1 MSDQPPDNVSPDT
14 VSPGTASPGTPPT
27 AVVRSR
33 IDRKRRLSLIWAIP
47 IVTALVGAWLAWS
60 TLSERGPLITI
71 SFQTAEGLTAGQS
84 QIRHKDVV
92 MGQVTKISLAD
103 DLQHVQV
110 TVRMNREAQS
120 LLTDKASFWVVK
132 PRFFAG
138 SITGLQTLVSGAYI
152 EFAPVA
158 GGGEPQRQFTGL
170 EEAPVLQTDVPG
182 RTFLLHA
189 PRLGSLSLGSPVFY
203 RDLSVGQVLGWD
215 VADMAE
221 SVTVHAFV
229 RAPYDR
235 YVHDDSRFWN
245 ASGASVQL
253 GANGVQL
260 QIESLRALILGGIAF
275 ETPNGGKDSPVSGEE
290 HQFPLYTSK
299 EAADSASYTRS
310 VPFLANFTGSV
321 SGLAPGAPVDLRG
334 IKVGE
339 VQSVGLR
346 YDQQLDNIVV
356 PVHFTVEPDRVAQ
369 LDLPY
374 GGDLDR
380 MMADLMHRGLRVR
393 MESTSLIT
401 GTMQLT
407 IDVAPGSPP
416 GKFVKD
422 GDTYVIPTQEGG
434 GDLVGSAAAL
444 VARLNAIPFEQIGQ
458 NLNQTLAG
466 ASGVVNDPALRQSID
481 SLRATLA
488 SAQTLV
494 ANLDH
499 GTAPLMQRL
508 PAIANGLEDA
518 VHRTDKLVGSM
529 QTGYGGDSP
538 FNRDAERLLVQLSD
552 AARSIRVLADLLA
565 RHPEALIRGRT
576 DQGSP

>member
-1 MSDQPPDNVSPDT
+1 MSDQRPPDTRVSD
-14 VSPGTASPGTPPT
+14 APPP

-33 IDRKRRLSLIWAIP
+33 IDRHRRLSLIWAIP
-47 IVTALVGAWLAWS
+47 VVTALVGAWLAWT
-60 TLSERGPLITI
+60 TLAERGPLITI
-71 SFQTAEGLTAGQS
+71 TFQTAEGLTAGQS
-84 QIRHKDVV
+84 QVRHKDVV
-92 MGQVTKISLAD
+92 MGQVTRITLGA
-103 DLQHVQV
+103 DLQHVDV
-110 TVRMNREAQS
+110 VVRMNREAQP
-120 LLTDKASFWVVK
+120 LLTDRAAFWVVK

-152 EFAPVA
+152 EFAPVV
-158 GGGEPQRQFTGL
+158 GEGEAKRHFTGL
-170 EEAPVLQTDVPG
+170 EEPPVLQTDVPG

-189 PRLGSLSLGSPVFY
+189 PRLGSLSLGSPVFF

-215 VADMAE
+215 VADMAQ
-221 SVTVHAFV
+221 SVTIHAFV

-235 YVHDDSRFWN
+235 YVHDNSRFWN

-253 GANGVQL
+253 GPNGVQL

-275 ETPNGGKDSPVSGEE
+275 DTPDGGATSPVSAEDHE
-290 HQFPLYTSK
+290 FPLYADK
-299 EAADSASYTRS
+299 ETADSSGYLRS

-321 SGLAPGAPVDLRG
+321 AGLAPAAPVVLRG

-339 VQSVGLR
+339 VQSIGLR
-346 YDQQLDNIVV
+346 YDQQLDNVVV
-356 PVHFTVEPDRVAQ
+356 PVHFTVEPDRIAQ

-380 MMADLMHRGLRVR
+380 MMADLVHRGLRVSLD
-393 MESTSLIT
+393 STSLIT
-401 GTMQLT
+401 GAKQLS
-407 IDVAPGSPP
+407 IDVVPGATP
-416 GKFVKD
+416 GQFTKQ
-422 GDTYVIPTQEGG
+422 GDTYVIPALEGG
-434 GDLVGSAAAL
+434 GDLAGSASAL
-444 VARLNAIPFEQIGQ
+444 IARLSAIPFEQIGQ

-481 SLRATLA
+481 SLRSTLV

-494 ANLDH
+494 ANLDR
-499 GTAPLMQRL
+499 GTGPLMQRL

-518 VHRTDKLVGSM
+518 VRRTDKLVGSIEA
-529 QTGYGGDSP
+529 GYGGASP